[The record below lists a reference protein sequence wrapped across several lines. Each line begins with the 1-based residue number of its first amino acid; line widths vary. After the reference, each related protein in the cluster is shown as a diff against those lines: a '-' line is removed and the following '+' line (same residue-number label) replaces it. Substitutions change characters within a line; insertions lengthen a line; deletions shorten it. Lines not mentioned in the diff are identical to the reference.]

1 MMRNHGRKHA
11 RNGERGVTMIIVV
24 IAMLSMLAMVALAI
38 DVITL
43 YAARSEAQRGAD
55 SAALAAAKMLVD
67 MGVTADPSNGALQTT
82 AQTAATKIA
91 TDVATQVAISGRQV
105 QSTDVTVTYPN
116 NAQPSFGVNPTVAVT
131 VNRPNLPTF
140 FSRIWSRAALS
151 VSATATAEGFN
162 PSNSAGITGT
172 TGLPVISRCVKPFLL
187 PNCDPNPSRAPT
199 VPPPGCGGPAKA
211 TFFDPTTGQIP
222 NPGQYP
228 AGIIGETFNVTSSC
242 PSPGPG
248 CAAPNVPAAGSY
260 YPALMPAAASGNA
273 CPATCGGGGTPFESD
288 IECCNPSPIACGTT
302 ALPSV
307 TYQLQLDNT
316 VFPEGNNGPAQT
328 GVECLVHQTPG
339 NGQDDLNGGI
349 GPVPPGTVTGVALN
363 YPLQIQVG
371 NNHPLGGTPSL
382 SAGDYITTSDSLITV
397 PVYDAT
403 GGVIPNA
410 SVNIIGFLQVF
421 INRAFPGGN
430 PQKAGSF
437 DVTIVNVSGCGS
449 GATGTPVFTGSPSAV
464 PVRLIHQ

>member
-1 MMRNHGRKHA
+1 MMRNHGKKHA

-91 TDVATQVAISGRQV
+91 TDLATQVAISGRQV
-105 QSTDVTVTYPN
+105 QSADVTVTFPN
-116 NAQPSFGVNPTVAVT
+116 ASAPATFGVNPEVAVT

-162 PSNSAGITGT
+162 PSNSSSVGG
-172 TGLPVISRCVKPFLL
+172 TGLPVVSRCVKPFLL
-187 PNCDPNPSRAPT
+187 PNCDPSLTASGLAC
-199 VPPPGCGGPAKA
+199 PPQAKA
-211 TFFDPTTGQIP
+211 TFFDPATGQITR
-222 NPGQYP
+222 PGVYP
-228 AGIIGETFNVTSSC
+228 AGVIGETFTVSSSC

-248 CAAPNVPAAGSY
+248 CAAPTPPAAGQY
-260 YPALMPAAASGNA
+260 YPALMPVAASGNA
-273 CPATCGGGGTPFESD
+273 CPSTCGSGTGFEGE
-288 IECCNPSPIACGTT
+288 IECCNPSPLTCGTT
-302 ALPSV
+302 ATPPI
-307 TYQLQLDNT
+307 TYQLQLDTT
-316 VFPEGNNGPAQT
+316 VFPEGNGGPAQS
-328 GVECLVHQTPG
+328 GVECLIHQSPG
-339 NGQDDLNGGI
+339 NGQDLLNGSTGM
-349 GPVPPGTVTGVALN
+349 GLVPPGATLT

-371 NNHPLGGTPSL
+371 NNHPLAGTPTL
-382 SAGDYITTSDSLITV
+382 STGDYVTTSDSLVTV

-403 GGVIPNA
+403 GGVIPNTP
-410 SVNIIGFLQVF
+410 VNIIGFLQVF
-421 INRAFPGGN
+421 IDHAAPGGGAN
-430 PQKAGSF
+430 AGHF
-437 DVTIVNVSGCGS
+437 RVTIVNVAGCGS